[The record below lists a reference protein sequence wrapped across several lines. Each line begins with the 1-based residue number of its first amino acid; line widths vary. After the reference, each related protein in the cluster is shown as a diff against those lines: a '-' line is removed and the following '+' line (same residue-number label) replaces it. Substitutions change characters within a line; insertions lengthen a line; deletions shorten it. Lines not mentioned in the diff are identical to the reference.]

1 MVKRTIDSRIM
12 ESIKKY
18 IEKISQYYKIE
29 AIILFGS
36 YAKGTENED
45 SDIDIA
51 IISSDFSDIIEDG
64 AKLIGLTWKIDT
76 RIEPHPITTEDY
88 QKVSNPF
95 VRNDRFLE
103 RILPAIKRYET
114 CKDIENK
121 PIYLK
126 VLKNE
131 LHDTYWE
138 NINVE
143 DLIYGSYA
151 GQMLDSLLPMRE
163 MNVRVRFNEELET
176 LKEYIVEKV
185 KDRQTGHPSVGEER

>member
-1 MVKRTIDSRIM
+1 MVKRTIDSKIR

-51 IISSDFSDIIEDG
+51 IISSDFNDIIEDG

-88 QKVSNPF
+88 KNISNPF
-95 VRNDRFLE
+95 VREVVDTG
-103 RILPAIKRYET
+103 IK
-114 CKDIENK
+114 
-121 PIYLK
+121 
-126 VLKNE
+126 V
-131 LHDTYWE
+131 
-138 NINVE
+138 
-143 DLIYGSYA
+143 A
-151 GQMLDSLLPMRE
+151 
-163 MNVRVRFNEELET
+163 
-176 LKEYIVEKV
+176 
-185 KDRQTGHPSVGEER
+185 

>member
-1 MVKRTIDSRIM
+1 MVKRTIDNRIM

-76 RIEPHPITTEDY
+76 RIEPHPIRTEDY
-88 QKVSNPF
+88 ENITTPF
-95 VRNDRFLE
+95 VQEVINTG
-103 RILPAIKRYET
+103 IK
-114 CKDIENK
+114 
-121 PIYLK
+121 
-126 VLKNE
+126 V
-131 LHDTYWE
+131 
-138 NINVE
+138 
-143 DLIYGSYA
+143 A
-151 GQMLDSLLPMRE
+151 
-163 MNVRVRFNEELET
+163 
-176 LKEYIVEKV
+176 
-185 KDRQTGHPSVGEER
+185 

>member
-12 ESIKKY
+12 DSIKKY

-51 IISSDFSDIIEDG
+51 IISSDFSDVIEDG

-95 VRNDRFLE
+95 VREVVDTG
-103 RILPAIKRYET
+103 IK
-114 CKDIENK
+114 
-121 PIYLK
+121 
-126 VLKNE
+126 V
-131 LHDTYWE
+131 
-138 NINVE
+138 
-143 DLIYGSYA
+143 A
-151 GQMLDSLLPMRE
+151 
-163 MNVRVRFNEELET
+163 
-176 LKEYIVEKV
+176 
-185 KDRQTGHPSVGEER
+185 

>member
-12 ESIKKY
+12 KSIKKY

-95 VRNDRFLE
+95 VREVVDTG
-103 RILPAIKRYET
+103 IK
-114 CKDIENK
+114 
-121 PIYLK
+121 
-126 VLKNE
+126 V
-131 LHDTYWE
+131 
-138 NINVE
+138 
-143 DLIYGSYA
+143 A
-151 GQMLDSLLPMRE
+151 
-163 MNVRVRFNEELET
+163 
-176 LKEYIVEKV
+176 
-185 KDRQTGHPSVGEER
+185 

>member
-1 MVKRTIDSRIM
+1 MVKRTIDSTIM

-51 IISSDFSDIIEDG
+51 IISSDFNDIIEDG

-95 VRNDRFLE
+95 VREVVDTG
-103 RILPAIKRYET
+103 IK
-114 CKDIENK
+114 
-121 PIYLK
+121 
-126 VLKNE
+126 V
-131 LHDTYWE
+131 
-138 NINVE
+138 
-143 DLIYGSYA
+143 A
-151 GQMLDSLLPMRE
+151 
-163 MNVRVRFNEELET
+163 
-176 LKEYIVEKV
+176 
-185 KDRQTGHPSVGEER
+185 

>member
-1 MVKRTIDSRIM
+1 MLKRTIDSRIM

-95 VRNDRFLE
+95 VREVVDTG
-103 RILPAIKRYET
+103 IK
-114 CKDIENK
+114 
-121 PIYLK
+121 
-126 VLKNE
+126 V
-131 LHDTYWE
+131 
-138 NINVE
+138 
-143 DLIYGSYA
+143 A
-151 GQMLDSLLPMRE
+151 
-163 MNVRVRFNEELET
+163 
-176 LKEYIVEKV
+176 
-185 KDRQTGHPSVGEER
+185 

>member
-51 IISSDFSDIIEDG
+51 IISSDFNDIIEDG

-88 QKVSNPF
+88 KKISNPF
-95 VRNDRFLE
+95 IREVVDTG
-103 RILPAIKRYET
+103 IK
-114 CKDIENK
+114 
-121 PIYLK
+121 
-126 VLKNE
+126 V
-131 LHDTYWE
+131 
-138 NINVE
+138 
-143 DLIYGSYA
+143 A
-151 GQMLDSLLPMRE
+151 
-163 MNVRVRFNEELET
+163 
-176 LKEYIVEKV
+176 
-185 KDRQTGHPSVGEER
+185 